1 MPSMFSSD
9 IASAVSRRQTA
20 AFHAKRRSTGSS
32 SRRTSRRGVE
42 PCLTSGGSPA
52 FGTLDASLMGV
63 IGHLRLSFWI
73 VVIGTVVLY
82 GFFVVVATIPPRQV
96 AALTAVV
103 AALAVAFT
111 VRNVRLAAELA
122 DRGGDPHL
130 RRALNPIR
138 SGGASR
144 LVSISVRDPGL
155 LEFGWEPVRRDPG
168 TRFGARR

>member
-1 MPSMFSSD
+1 
-9 IASAVSRRQTA
+9 
-20 AFHAKRRSTGSS
+20 
-32 SRRTSRRGVE
+32 
-42 PCLTSGGSPA
+42 
-52 FGTLDASLMGV
+52 MGV

-130 RRALNPIR
+130 RRALNRIR
-138 SGGASR
+138 
-144 LVSISVRDPGL
+144 
-155 LEFGWEPVRRDPG
+155 ERRG
-168 TRFGARR
+168 F